1 MVNPHV
7 RVCRLQVGRG
17 MASGCLGHGGAKSWQ
32 AIVVQSP
39 DHLHRELIQ
48 RLPRPKRPPMVLRA
62 GHQISDAHRPLRD
75 RDLEFAVGIFGS
87 QVMSARARSQ
97 ICLLTAL
104 RLIVNSTVFAV
115 LYFDFW
121 KAMSARQD

>member
-1 MVNPHV
+1 VPGIKFPM
-7 RVCRLQVGRG
+7 R
-17 MASGCLGHGGAKSWQ
+17 
-32 AIVVQSP
+32 I
-39 DHLHRELIQ
+39 DHS
-48 RLPRPKRPPMVLRA
+48 A
-62 GHQISDAHRPLRD
+62 TGY
-75 RDLEFAVGIFGS
+75 LEFAVGIFGS

-121 KAMSARQD
+121 KL